1 MKIKDILQRIQ
12 SLYSKGVQS
21 DDTRLSNRH
30 IYNVLMSVRSTLI
43 TQQIKKKQ
51 LISAWNYQTLP
62 CVELISVPSYECP
75 CITPIGCEIVRSK
88 YKLPAP
94 LNGLNGHIIHSV
106 TSIDRKLKIDEIKL
120 NAVNYQKGNRY
131 TTSKVNYFIHQGYL
145 YLSTP
150 TKMKVVTI
158 TALFEDPIKANQF
171 KGMCDEQNNNICD
184 YLEQEFPLDKDLETT
199 AIQMASEELINIFP
213 QMIED
218 ISNNTRDSHIQ
229 QSK

>member
-1 MKIKDILQRIQ
+1 
-12 SLYSKGVQS
+12 
-21 DDTRLSNRH
+21 
-30 IYNVLMSVRSTLI
+30 
-43 TQQIKKKQ
+43 
-51 LISAWNYQTLP
+51 
-62 CVELISVPSYECP
+62 
-75 CITPIGCEIVRSK
+75 
-88 YKLPAP
+88 
-94 LNGLNGHIIHSV
+94 
-106 TSIDRKLKIDEIKL
+106 
-120 NAVNYQKGNRY
+120 
-131 TTSKVNYFIHQGYL
+131 
-145 YLSTP
+145 
-150 TKMKVVTI
+150 MKVVTI